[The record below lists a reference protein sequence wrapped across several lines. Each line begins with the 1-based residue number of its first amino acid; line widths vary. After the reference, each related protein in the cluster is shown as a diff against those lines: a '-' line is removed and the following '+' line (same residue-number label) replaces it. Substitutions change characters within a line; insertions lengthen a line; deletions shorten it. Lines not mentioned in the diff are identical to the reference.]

1 MQSKIGHEI
10 DGINVGRIKF
20 KDCKMLLWNK
30 CLKTDTAE
38 NQTHWD
44 SMDIKFKFPGGKLNL
59 KIKWK
64 MNEYKNLQYT
74 FWCDKNKLYY

>member
-1 MQSKIGHEI
+1 MSK
-10 DGINVGRIKF
+10 NRY
-20 KDCKMLLWNK
+20 
-30 CLKTDTAE
+30 AE

-44 SMDIKFKFPGGKLNL
+44 SMDIKFKIPGGNLNL

-74 FWCDKNKLYY
+74 F